1 MYHTTSKDMALRQDD
16 VRPALGPDSPKPIPP
31 VPDPSPP
38 DPDPSPP
45 RPQPDCRSDTCYI
58 GLGNIKSEFPS
69 LTVLPRPEPSQDS
82 AAEHALWEA
91 EFEQWGGL
99 QCGCGN
105 GYFCRE
111 HGDWISGGEVLHGHA
126 LPRGDQKNGCCPTH
140 HYQGPGDRDSYVGQR
155 DGAHPCDAVDEQC
168 CAGCL
173 ED

>member
-1 MYHTTSKDMALRQDD
+1 MYHTALNDMELLQGD

-31 VPDPSPP
+31 DPYPRP
-38 DPDPSPP
+38 DPDPPGP
-45 RPQPDCRSDTCYI
+45 HPDIKCRSATCYI
-58 GLGNIKSEFPS
+58 GLGNIKSEFPN

-82 AAEHALWEA
+82 VAEHALWEA

-126 LPRGDQKNGCCPTH
+126 LPRGDQKNGRCPTH
-140 HYQGPGDRDSYVGQR
+140 HYQGMMGTISMLY
-155 DGAHPCDAVDEQC
+155 
-168 CAGCL
+168 
-173 ED
+173 